1 MKLLQVL
8 IFTTLSFSA
17 SAQKE
22 ITATTEKFSIEGR
35 VKKEMTVSLT
45 DLSIYK
51 TYTIDSV
58 IITNHLKARK
68 STLKKVKGV
77 RLKDIL
83 AKIEIDAENLKVLN
97 EYYFVFIA
105 SDNYKVVFSWNEI
118 FNNNSGKSFYI
129 ITGESGKPASAL
141 DSHIAL
147 ICPGDENTGR
157 RYIKGLQKI
166 TVERVK

>member
-1 MKLLQVL
+1 MKLIQGL

-22 ITATTEKFSIEGR
+22 IIPTTEKFSIEGR
-35 VKKEMTVSLT
+35 VKKELTVSLP
-45 DLSIYK
+45 DLSVYK

-58 IITNHLKARK
+58 IITNPLKVRK

-83 AKIEIDAENLKVLN
+83 AKIEIDAENLRVLN

-129 ITGESGKPASAL
+129 ITRQGGKPASSL

-157 RYIKGLQKI
+157 RYIKGLRKI

>member
-1 MKLLQVL
+1 MRLIQVL
-8 IFTTLSFSA
+8 VFIALSFSA
-17 SAQKE
+17 FAQKE
-22 ITATTEKFSIEGR
+22 ITSTTEKFSIEGK
-35 VKKEMTVSLT
+35 VKKEMTVSLA
-45 DLSIYK
+45 DLSVYK
-51 TYTIDSV
+51 TYVIDSV
-58 IITNHLKARK
+58 IITNHLKGK
-68 STLKKVKGV
+68 KNTLKKVKGV
-77 RLKDIL
+77 RLKDVL

-105 SDNYKVVFSWNEI
+105 ADNYKVIFSWNEI

-129 ITGESGKPASAL
+129 ITGVGGKPASAL

>member
-1 MKLLQVL
+1 
-8 IFTTLSFSA
+8 
-17 SAQKE
+17 
-22 ITATTEKFSIEGR
+22 
-35 VKKEMTVSLT
+35 MTVSLA
-45 DLSIYK
+45 DLSVYK
-51 TYTIDSV
+51 TYIIDSV
-58 IITNHLKARK
+58 IITNHLKGRK

-105 SDNYKVVFSWNEI
+105 TDNYKVVFSWNEI

-129 ITGESGKPASAL
+129 ITGQGAKPASAL
-141 DSHIAL
+141 DSHIAI